1 MNKKSLLIK
10 ILPVLFGF
18 FIMGFVDI
26 IGIAINYIKVDFV
39 ELSDSVVNMLA
50 TSCFL
55 WFLLFSV
62 PTSML
67 MNKYGRKNIV
77 LLSFIIQAIALGLI
91 FLNYSYTSILIIFAV
106 IGIGN
111 TILQVALNPLVTDV
125 VASNKLTGTLTLGQ
139 FVKAICSFT
148 GPLLVSFF
156 VLNNYEWK
164 TIFIVY
170 SVISLIGF
178 IWLISTPIKENTE
191 NIKRVSFTSIL
202 RLLQDK
208 RLLPFFIGILVLVSV
223 DVSINITFPKFLL
236 ENNDIILTEAGL
248 GNSVYF
254 FARAAGALLGG
265 ILLMSISEVKFYRV
279 SVWLAL
285 LGLILMLVFS
295 HNVWL
300 VLLSVGLFGLGYSNL
315 FAIIFSLSMQKFPKK
330 ENEISAILI
339 MGVSG
344 GAILPPIIGKITD
357 MTQNQSM
364 GIITILIVW
373 LYMVWLTKKIA

>member
-191 NIKRVSFTSIL
+191 NIKRVSFPSIL